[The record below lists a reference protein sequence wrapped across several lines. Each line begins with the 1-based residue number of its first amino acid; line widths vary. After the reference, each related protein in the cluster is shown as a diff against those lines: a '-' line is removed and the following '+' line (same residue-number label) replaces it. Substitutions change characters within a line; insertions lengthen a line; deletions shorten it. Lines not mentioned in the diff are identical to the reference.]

1 MDFKLIDKYL
11 IFNKCFSLL
20 SNVEN
25 QMFVSQSLL
34 QRQANFDE
42 ILHTDSINIEDSYR
56 SHLEAILIF
65 SIYFSKTQ
73 KG

>member
-1 MDFKLIDKYL
+1 
-11 IFNKCFSLL
+11 
-20 SNVEN
+20 
-25 QMFVSQSLL
+25 MFVSQSLL